1 MHVDPSHRQMLP
13 SVTNSFFSGSDW
25 ANVAVYCP
33 VCATAML
40 LTNAITPTIERRF
53 LTCSLP
59 LSHTVRFSTS
69 IVL

>member
-1 MHVDPSHRQMLP
+1 MLP
-13 SVTNSFFSGSDW
+13 SVTNSFFSASGW

-40 LTNAITPTIERRF
+40 LTKAIIPTIKRKF

-59 LSHTVRFSTS
+59 LSHTVRFNNP
-69 IVL
+69 ILL